1 MDIDSSM
8 RRTLAN
14 YEKIGVRRM
23 ARAEH
28 PSKRNT
34 KFYLDLT
41 NLWRTNSQDQ
51 NKQYQAIRD
60 SDLFSDAR
68 TATFLKFNIRNYEP
82 GSHGYATAFEKIK
95 RTKPAKLK
103 QKGTMQI
110 ADLWGE

>member
-8 RRTLAN
+8 RKTLAN

-68 TATFLKFNIRNYEP
+68 TATFLKFNFRNYEP
-82 GSHGYATAFEKIK
+82 GSHGYTTAFEKVK
-95 RTKPAKLK
+95 RTKLTRLR

-110 ADLWGE
+110 ADLWGD